1 MGEILHE
8 IADLFVILATSLYWG
23 VRKKYH
29 IKDAWQIEHEQYNDY
44 ARKAGLP
51 EIDIKNLMKDRFI
64 E

>member
-8 IADLFVILATSLYWG
+8 IADLLVMLATSLYWG

-29 IKDAWQIEHEQYNDY
+29 IKDKWQIEHEQYNDY
-44 ARKAGLP
+44 ARKAGLR
-51 EIDIKNLMKDRFI
+51 EIDVKHLMKDRYI